1 VVASV
6 QELLQLLELED
17 IDTDVL
23 LGKAPSTS
31 LQRVFG
37 GQVLAQALAAAARTV
52 VERAPHSLHGYF
64 LRPGDPDRPIVYL
77 VERVRDGR
85 SFTTR
90 RVVARQHGLPIFHMT
105 ASFQIAERGLE
116 HQAPMPGAPAP
127 TGLPTLRDRLVDQG
141 RRAAAD
147 EWGVLDVR
155 YATET
160 LDVQRVWMRTS
171 EPLPDDPLVHACV
184 LAYASDLTLL
194 GTALRPHRLA
204 FDHPSLISA
213 SIDHALWFHR
223 PVRMDEWVL
232 YDQDTPSASGGRGLA
247 RGQLF
252 TAQGDLC
259 ASTVQ
264 EGLMRVAR

>member
-147 EWGVLDVR
+147 VRDILRLPLDAHKCEALDQTR
-155 YATET
+155 LTRATT
-160 LDVQRVWMRTS
+160 AHKWIQN
-171 EPLPDDPLVHACV
+171 HA
-184 LAYASDLTLL
+184 AT
-194 GTALRPHRLA
+194 RR
-204 FDHPSLISA
+204 
-213 SIDHALWFHR
+213 
-223 PVRMDEWVL
+223 
-232 YDQDTPSASGGRGLA
+232 DQSH
-247 RGQLF
+247 
-252 TAQGDLC
+252 
-259 ASTVQ
+259 
-264 EGLMRVAR
+264 EVAH